1 MAKNYA
7 YLRVSDASKQDSL
20 GQRERITQ
28 YAATL
33 GLHIDRWL
41 EYQLSGSQTTKA
53 ERGLIDLIEQLKPG
67 DRVLVNDIERLGR
80 DSISDILEV
89 TTRIINLGAEL
100 HFCLGQ
106 TKLTPDHKND
116 IAAFFITIGQAFA
129 AQDFSKQRS
138 LKAKAAAKR
147 RQRQGL
153 SAGRS
158 KGAIV
163 KSRLDKHENQILFW
177 LSQDLSRTE
186 VARRVNCSVV
196 ALSNWLDRRD
206 ELICLARD
214 TGLFDKGMSLSLVK
228 HLLKQHQKQG
238 Q

>member
-7 YLRVSDASKQDSL
+7 YLRVSDAAKQDSSS
-20 GQRERITQ
+20 QRERIAL
-28 YAATL
+28 YAQSL
-33 GLHIDRWL
+33 GLHIDKWL
-41 EYQLSGSQTTKA
+41 DYQLSGSQTTKA
-53 ERGLIDLIEQLKPG
+53 ERGLIELINQLKPG

-89 TTRIINLGAEL
+89 TTRIINSGAEL

-106 TKLTPDHKND
+106 TKLTPEHKND

-129 AQDFSKQRS
+129 AQDFAKQRS

-153 SAGRS
+153 SAGRA
-158 KGAIV
+158 KGAII

-177 LSQDLSRTE
+177 LSQDLSRTD

-206 ELICLARD
+206 ELICQARD
-214 TGLFDKGMSLSLVK
+214 LGFFEKGMSLSLVK
-228 HLLKQHQKQG
+228 QRLKQHKQG